1 MLIKENLEKDIDMNK
16 TKMDLEEEVALLD
29 NMVSSLVQ
37 ILEEKGVIKGSEFE
51 RRVKENSC
59 R

>member
-1 MLIKENLEKDIDMNK
+1 MNK

-29 NMVSSLVQ
+29 NMISSLVQ